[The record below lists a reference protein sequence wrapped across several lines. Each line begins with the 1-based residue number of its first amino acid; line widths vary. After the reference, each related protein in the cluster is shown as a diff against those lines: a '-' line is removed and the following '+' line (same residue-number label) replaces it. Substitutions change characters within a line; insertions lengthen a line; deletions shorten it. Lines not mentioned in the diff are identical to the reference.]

1 MFAVPDADV
10 GRFLRR
16 LTFLP
21 LPEIAAIEASM
32 ADPATYVVNSA
43 QRRLAAEVT
52 RFVHGEEGLAAALR
66 ATEGLAPGAATVLD
80 AAALEA
86 LAADIPSLTLP
97 RAAAVGV
104 SVAELTVAAG
114 LQPSKGAARR
124 LIKGGGVYV
133 NNAKGGDENALVAE
147 SDAIDGRLIL
157 LACGKKNKV
166 LVRLE

>member
-10 GRFLRR
+10 GRFMRR
-16 LTFLP
+16 LTFMP
-21 LPEIAAIEASM
+21 LSEIAAFEA
-32 ADPATYVVNSA
+32 ALAAPGCEVNAA

-52 RFVHGEEGLAAALR
+52 RFVHGEAGLAAALR

-80 AAALEA
+80 AETLEA
-86 LAADIPSLTLP
+86 LAGDVPAVTLP
-97 RAAAVGV
+97 RASAIGA
-104 SVAELTVAAG
+104 SVADLAVAAG

-133 NNAKGGDENALVAE
+133 NNAKVGDELALVTEA
-147 SDAIDGRLIL
+147 DAIDGRLIL